1 MPFSCLENSVIKS
14 WLAHTSMDS
23 LWVSQIVATFHLSFW
38 DANVVDHFYCD
49 DVPLVALA
57 CSDTH
62 IKELML
68 LVTVGF
74 STLCSLLIVIISYVF
89 ILVAILRMHSTAGR
103 QKAFSTCALH
113 LTSITILDGTLIFM
127 YLLPKSSHSLNRD
140 KLALMFYVVVIPM
153 LNPFIYSLRNQE
165 VKHALKKIKEK
176 LCLAVK

>member
-1 MPFSCLENSVIKS
+1 MFHSGVRLHHVCSLWTIFARHHGLRSARGHRQLFMPFSCLGNSVIKS

-113 LTSITILDGTLIFM
+113 LTSITMEHSFLCTCCPSQAILWTEI
-127 YLLPKSSHSLNRD
+127 N
-140 KLALMFYVVVIPM
+140 
-153 LNPFIYSLRNQE
+153 
-165 VKHALKKIKEK
+165 
-176 LCLAVK
+176 